1 MEVQEG
7 FFWGGGEVHDLVV
20 SGDLAGWRG
29 VGGAARTMG
38 GNRGADEDDA
48 SEIEQDTTSCCAG
61 RSSVN
66 AALDINQRMVVDLVL
81 LLPSNQTSL

>member
-1 MEVQEG
+1 VIWQDGESTTGAV
-7 FFWGGGEVHDLVV
+7 GG
-20 SGDLAGWRG
+20 SLAGWRG